1 MNFLRDAI
9 LAVAALP
16 FIYYL
21 LVLFSALRFFLTSR
35 QPRPTSFLPPVSI
48 LKPVRG
54 LDPEAYENFATF
66 CRQDYGSPH
75 NYEIVFCLGS
85 DADPAT
91 PVIERVMRDF
101 PEHQIQLVFA
111 TSEGAANDK
120 VAKLVRLAAAARY
133 EHLVLCDSDVR
144 VQPDYLRNVVAPL
157 AEPGRGAVTCFYAPE
172 GTGTL
177 AERLHTLG
185 MLSDFYAGIVVAW
198 QLDGVKFAFGTTI
211 ATTKSTIATFGGFEA
226 LQNRPADDLLIGR
239 LIAENGH
246 EVLLSPY
253 TVHTRED
260 YPALEDL
267 FAKRLRWMV
276 VMRHMR
282 PWGHFGLLFTHGIF
296 WLLVALLAVPSLK
309 TLEIYGGAY
318 FAARV
323 AILWLI
329 GRWGLRQPLLWSDVP
344 MVVAW
349 DALGFAIWISSF
361 FRNNLRWRQG
371 AYCLRDGKLVPAEPE

>member
-1 MNFLRDAI
+1 MIYLRDAI

-21 LVLFSALRFFLTSR
+21 LVIFSGLRFFLTSR
-35 QPRPTSFLPPVSI
+35 QSHPVGFQPPVSI

-54 LDPEAYENFATF
+54 LDPEAYENFASF
-66 CRQDYGSPH
+66 CRQDYGSPG

-85 DADPAT
+85 DADPAL

-101 PEHQIQLVFA
+101 PEHQIQLVYA
-111 TSEGAANDK
+111 SSEGAANDK
-120 VAKLVRLAAAARY
+120 VAKLVRLNEAARF

-144 VQPDYLRNVVAPL
+144 VKPDYLRSVVAPL
-157 AEPGRGAVTCFYAPE
+157 AEPGCGAVTCFYAPE
-172 GTGTL
+172 GTGSL

-185 MLSDFYAGIVVAW
+185 MLADFYAGILVAW
-198 QLDGVKFAFGTTI
+198 LLDGVKFAFGTTI
-211 ATTKSTIATFGGFEA
+211 ATTKSAVASFGGFEA

-239 LIAENGH
+239 LIGEQGYDV
-246 EVLLSPY
+246 VLSRY

-260 YPALEDL
+260 YPAIGDL
-267 FAKRLRWMV
+267 FPKRLRWMV

-282 PWGHFGLLFTHGIF
+282 PWGHLGLLFTHGIF
-296 WLLVALLAVPSLK
+296 WLFVALLADPSWT
-309 TLEIYGGAY
+309 TLGIFGGGY
-318 FAARV
+318 LAARMV
-323 AILWLI
+323 ILWLI
-329 GRWGLRQPLLWSDVP
+329 GKWGLKQPLRASDYA
-344 MVVAW
+344 MLAAW
-349 DALGFAIWISSF
+349 DALGFAIWASSF